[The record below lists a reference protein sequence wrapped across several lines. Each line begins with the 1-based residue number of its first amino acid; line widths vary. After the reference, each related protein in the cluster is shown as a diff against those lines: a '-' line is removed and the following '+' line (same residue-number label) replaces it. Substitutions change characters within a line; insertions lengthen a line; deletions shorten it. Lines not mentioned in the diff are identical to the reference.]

1 MNGYQGKIAIVDL
14 KERTSREM
22 FLEKDVAEKYIGG
35 SGLGTYLLLRYCT
48 PSTKPLSPS
57 NPLIFMTGPFMGAG
71 IPTSG
76 RHQLVTK
83 SPLTG
88 VFLESDAG
96 GSFGFHLK
104 RSGFDGIVI
113 LGKSEKP
120 VILTLI
126 DGKVGF
132 ENGEPL
138 WGLDTFETDESLKS
152 RFGGNAGVS
161 CIGPAGE
168 RLVPLAGIFHDG
180 TDARAAGRGGAGA
193 VMGSKNLKAI
203 LARGDARTDFFDAR
217 TLKAMISSKNQILK
231 EKGAGMTL
239 YGTVGGMGLAEELG
253 DLPVRNWK
261 QGSWKE
267 EVREI
272 TGQRMAETI
281 LTGNYGCVA
290 CPVRCGRV
298 VDIGGGNIG
307 GPEYETM
314 AMLGSNCLVNDL
326 DAIARANEACNRLGI
341 DTIST
346 GSVIAFAMECFE
358 HGFLTEEQAGM
369 PLHWGNGEAVNYLV
383 RKIGECE
390 GIGSLLGKGT
400 RAASEELGGGARKFA
415 IHSKGLEFPA
425 HDPRCFKS
433 LAAGYA
439 TSTRGACHLNGYSYA
454 WERSASFPEFGYP
467 EKQDRTVDRGKGV
480 MGARFQNLSSLADS
494 LKICKFTL
502 LMGVSLSDISQWLK
516 CVTGRDFSIEELER
530 TGERIYTMKRL
541 FNTGHGLSRKDD
553 SLPERILKEPRGSGG
568 SADYLPDL
576 QAQLDEYY
584 EYRGWTREGIPTPE
598 KLEELGLREFF
609 NWLPSR

>member
-1 MNGYQGKIAIVDL
+1 MKGYQGKIAIVDL

-22 FLEKDVAEKYIGG
+22 PLDEDLAGKYIGG
-35 SGLGTYLLLRYCT
+35 SGIGTFLLLRYCT
-48 PSTKPLSPS
+48 PETKPLSPS
-57 NPLIFMTGPFMGAG
+57 NPLIFMTGPFMGSG

-76 RHQLVTK
+76 RHQVVTK

-104 RSGFDGIVI
+104 RSGFDGLVI
-113 LGKSEKP
+113 IGRSENP
-120 VILTLI
+120 VLLTLI

-132 ENGEPL
+132 QDGEPL
-138 WGLDTFETDESLKS
+138 WGLDTFETEERLKS
-152 RFGGNAGVS
+152 KFGKDTGVS

-180 TDARAAGRGGAGA
+180 NDARAAGRGGAGA
-193 VMGSKNLKAI
+193 VMGSKNLKAVV
-203 LARGDARTDFFDAR
+203 ARGSAHTDFFDR
-217 TLKAMISSKNQILK
+217 KALTVSISGTNSVLK

-267 EVREI
+267 EVKEI
-272 TGQRMAETI
+272 TGQKMAETI

-298 VDIGGGNIG
+298 VDLGGGNIG

-326 DAIARANEACNRLGI
+326 DAVARANELCNRLGI

-358 HGFLTEEQAGM
+358 HGILTEGQVGM
-369 PLHWGNGEAVNYLV
+369 PLQWGSGEAVNFLV
-383 RKIGECE
+383 RKIGEGE
-390 GIGSLLGKGT
+390 GIGGLLGKGT
-400 RAASEELGGGARKFA
+400 RAAAAELGGGADKFA

-454 WERSASFPEFGYP
+454 WERSASFPEFGYF
-467 EKQDRTVDRGKGV
+467 EKQDRTVDEGKGI

-502 LMGVSLSDISQWLK
+502 LMGVSLSDISLWLK
-516 CVTGRDFSIEELER
+516 CVTGRDVAIEELER
-530 TGERIYTMKRL
+530 AGERIFTMKRI
-541 FNTGHGLSRKDD
+541 FNAGHGLSRINDT
-553 SLPERILKEPRGSGG
+553 LPERILNEPRGSGG
-568 SADYLPDL
+568 SADSLPDL

-584 EYRGWTREGIPTPE
+584 SYRGWTMDGLPTPE
-598 KLEELGLREFF
+598 KLEELGLREFL
-609 NWLPSR
+609 NWLPK